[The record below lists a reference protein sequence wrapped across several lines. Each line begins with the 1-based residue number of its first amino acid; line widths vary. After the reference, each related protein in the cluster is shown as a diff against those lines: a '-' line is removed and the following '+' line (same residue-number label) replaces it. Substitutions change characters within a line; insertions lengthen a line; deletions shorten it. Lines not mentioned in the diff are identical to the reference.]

1 LYLSCAASLS
11 AQDPFLFHLLRFLPR
26 LRSVLLFWISAS
38 FPVFVVAV
46 AGGAFVSVSVF
57 VSIGLLSVLLFTE
70 KVKPFSHFVLSAP
83 KFGFRSSFSIPA
95 ARLGSITD
103 LFLRWV
109 LLVKHCS
116 PSAFVCRGSCFS
128 AVGFSGARDF
138 VLRVSFHRIRKSHPA
153 WSWSARREFSFPRQS
168 ARAPVLVSPMRS
180 PSLHVFLGPFFLSGL
195 EFSSAAGRALVRF
208 CSRHG
213 FVFAQDSTCAC
224 ARKSLCTSP
233 GSVPISFLSAAY
245 AAGFQVPIHFSA
257 SVAPAVLRQ
266 VLPSALLS
274 AQEEAYLQRLARVG
288 SRRRFLQLCLCHP
301 LLLKAPFYVVQFY
314 FSGVRILAGG
324 FLVLF
329 LSHQIKKIEV
339 F

>member
-1 LYLSCAASLS
+1 
-11 AQDPFLFHLLRFLPR
+11 
-26 LRSVLLFWISAS
+26 
-38 FPVFVVAV
+38 
-46 AGGAFVSVSVF
+46 
-57 VSIGLLSVLLFTE
+57 
-70 KVKPFSHFVLSAP
+70 
-83 KFGFRSSFSIPA
+83 
-95 ARLGSITD
+95 
-103 LFLRWV
+103 
-109 LLVKHCS
+109 
-116 PSAFVCRGSCFS
+116 
-128 AVGFSGARDF
+128 
-138 VLRVSFHRIRKSHPA
+138 
-153 WSWSARREFSFPRQS
+153 
-168 ARAPVLVSPMRS
+168 
-180 PSLHVFLGPFFLSGL
+180 LSGL

-224 ARKSLCTSP
+224 ARKFLCTSP